1 MKAFFISSVHSAKQ
15 RDMLTRVLNEMSSHL
30 TEIQTLDEDKAK
42 EVFGIRATPA
52 LIILRD
58 DLQGEHLLDEA
69 VDGQLLVTAELIKA
83 MQEED
88 LAIHQKET
96 HRMDNFIKAENN
108 KVIDEYT
115 LSLLAGG
122 VI

>member
-1 MKAFFISSVHSAKQ
+1 MKAFFVSSVHSLKQ
-15 RDMLTRVLNEMSSHL
+15 RDMVARALNEMGTHI

-58 DLQGEHLLDEA
+58 DWQGEHLLNET
-69 VDGQLLVTAELIKA
+69 VDGQLLVTAELLKA
-83 MQEED
+83 MEEED
-88 LAIHQKET
+88 LAIHQQET
-96 HRMDNFIKAENN
+96 HRMDNFIKAENL
-108 KVIDEYT
+108 KAVDEYT
-115 LSLLAGG
+115 LELINGG

>member
-1 MKAFFISSVHSAKQ
+1 MKAFFVSSVHSLKQ
-15 RDMLTRVLNEMSSHL
+15 RDMVARALNEMGTHI

-58 DLQGEHLLDEA
+58 DLQGEHLLDET
-69 VDGQLLVTAELIKA
+69 VDGQLVVTAELIKA
-83 MQEED
+83 MEEED
-88 LAIHQKET
+88 LAIHQKAT

-108 KVIDEYT
+108 KAVDDYT
-115 LSLLAGG
+115 LELINGG